1 MDYNLNKLSINEN
14 IPNGFIWVNRYSSTN
29 DSDKM
34 GRWARNLY
42 FNSLRIANVGGYDK
56 ISSHLNRKQ
65 LTPES
70 FHAHLYFPC
79 SSNQGG
85 DFKMVDSFDEA
96 KKYCEEMFI
105 DFKKHIK

>member
-1 MDYNLNKLSINEN
+1 
-14 IPNGFIWVNRYSSTN
+14 
-29 DSDKM
+29 M
-34 GRWARNLY
+34 GSFGLVDT
-42 FNSLRIANVGGYDK
+42 LQQMTLMKGEDGGYDR
-56 ISSHLNRKQ
+56 ISSHLNEKQ
-65 LTPES
+65 FTPQS

-85 DFKMVDSFDEA
+85 DFRIIDNFAEA